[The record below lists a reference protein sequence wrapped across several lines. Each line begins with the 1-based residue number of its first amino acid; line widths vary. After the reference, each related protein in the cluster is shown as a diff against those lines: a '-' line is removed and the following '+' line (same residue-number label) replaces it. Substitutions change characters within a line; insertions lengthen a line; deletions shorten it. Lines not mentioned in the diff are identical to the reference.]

1 MEDHLGEGPLV
12 ERHRTYKVQLR
23 MWLPKGEPVKFSYSS
38 LKEIAV
44 EDEGATYIGPF
55 EVHRGRT
62 IAGLFYGVEGMRV
75 GGQRKLKVS
84 PHLAYGKEG
93 MANIPGNAALIIE
106 ITILE

>member
-1 MEDHLGEGPLV
+1 VVAEGRTREVLV
-12 ERHRTYKVQLR
+12 
-23 MWLPKGEPVKFSYSS
+23 YSPI
-38 LKEIAV
+38 KDPAV
-44 EDEGATYIGPF
+44 EDNGATYIGQL

-75 GGQRKLKVS
+75 GGRRKLKVS
-84 PHLAYGKEG
+84 PHLAYGKER